1 MIVNTCWRK
10 GIALFPVKRV
20 FQTILCLLSLAAGGG
35 RHVFATAPPPIQETV
50 DFNHPPREYAT
61 RTLQGWTI
69 YVECELLTNDPALA
83 EKALNRLDDKL
94 DKVLSLIPRQ
104 AHESLQ
110 KLPIFLLYGT
120 SATLGGRNNG
130 AEYFQ
135 RVAPSHFSNLDPRM
149 AGSIVIYSAENFVW
163 LPDLWALKVL
173 IHEFSHA
180 RQLEQWPEEQIEF
193 LKPFQASSLQGLYR
207 DVPELDGSI
216 LEAGYAATNQLEY
229 FAELSC
235 MYFCGCNYYP
245 FNRDQLRAYDP
256 GGYAMVRAMWGD
268 DGDAPSAQ

>member
-1 MIVNTCWRK
+1 M
-10 GIALFPVKRV
+10 KRV
-20 FQTILCLLSLAAGGG
+20 FQIILCLLGLAAWGSSG
-35 RHVFATAPPPIQETV
+35 VFATAPPPIQESV

-83 EKALNRLDDKL
+83 EKALDRLDEKL
-94 DKVLSLIPRQ
+94 DKVLSLIPCQ
-104 AHESLQ
+104 AHDSLQ

-120 SATLGGRNNG
+120 SSSLGGRNNG

-135 RVAPSHFSNLDPRM
+135 RIAPVHFASLDPRM
-149 AGSIVIYSAENFVW
+149 GGSVVIYSAENFVW
-163 LPDLWALKVL
+163 LSDLWALKVL
-173 IHEFSHA
+173 IHEFAHA

-193 LKPFQASSLQGLYR
+193 LKPFQVASLQGLYR
-207 DVPELDGSI
+207 DVPEMDGSI
-216 LEAGYAATNQLEY
+216 LDAGYAATNQLEY

-235 MYFCGCNYYP
+235 VYFCGCNYYP

-256 GGYAMVRAMWGD
+256 GGCQMVRTMWGD
-268 DGDAPSAQ
+268 NEDEAATQ